1 VKKEEMFSQNG
12 KTYEVLQDG
21 LDYIHNQKACIR
33 PQGEKRCIPIEKALK
48 SNLIREAGQSE
59 YSRKEET
66 SPQLPLYESG
76 NSHTIRTPYKKIL
89 EPVNATDG
97 STKVSNGARRLF
109 YMLVDQLRTQVFLA
123 HGLIYP
129 AIWDKAIGSSDFDDL
144 QRQAPT
150 VLTLFTAPQPIHK
163 NQHLLGILL
172 LPEEVKA
179 CSGTSEI
186 LRYPL
191 PLPISRLASIGI
203 SPEQGDLNRYIAGWI
218 KPDVPVPR
226 HLFSIAQSISR
237 GLDDAVEE
245 IAQEYDIQSK
255 EVEESISKFN
265 RYMGLVAFLRNV
277 DRYFS
282 VKTGCYADYPEEY
295 FGLCATITGDASF
308 NPHKHYHADPLLL
321 SLLDRED
328 PLSEVVKNIRSLVIA
343 YDAFI
348 EKDRARTLA
357 MEIYKTTGEQ
367 EEMGQA
373 FKDLFA
379 GDYRSAIQVL
389 RQAKFPYEAG
399 VLAAL
404 FKYSSRQSNDHRNVK
419 QRIHED
425 WLNPRQI
432 VPILGALGA
441 YYGYTALDAKETSLY
456 SVHPLLKSIVDQ
468 NPEIKFHLQTSFELQ
483 LIEALYQWAFY
494 QRLPDKNMLSLYDK
508 PPISAAPMALG
519 TPGRLV
525 NDRSYSVHDLF
536 VRRFEI
542 TIIGKIIHYIKNMK
556 ADAVDEKSELGRCL
570 LAQCFFLAD
579 EFELSRKRGQDILH
593 YRISKDR
600 LAVLI
605 ESGQITVNSRIIEI
619 AIEEDSKKSG
629 I

>member
-1 VKKEEMFSQNG
+1 MKKGEMFSQNG

-21 LDYIHNQKACIR
+21 LDFVHNQKACIR
-33 PQGEKRCIPIEKALK
+33 PQGEKRCIPLEKALK

-59 YSRKEET
+59 DSRKEET
-66 SPQLPLYESG
+66 NPQLPFYESG
-76 NSHTIRTPYKKIL
+76 TIHKIITL
-89 EPVNATDG
+89 YEKIIEPVKATDG
-97 STKVSNGARRLF
+97 STNVSNGARSLF
-109 YMLVDQLRTQVFLA
+109 YMPVDQLRTQVFLA

-129 AIWDKAIGSSDFDDL
+129 AIWDKANGSSDFDDI
-144 QRQAPT
+144 QRHAPT
-150 VLTLFTAPQPIHK
+150 VLTLFAAPQPINK

-179 CSGTSEI
+179 YIGTSAI

-191 PLPISRLASIGI
+191 PLPISRLVSIGI

-226 HLFSIAQSISR
+226 HLFSIAPAVYR
-237 GLDDAVEE
+237 GADGAVEG
-245 IAQEYDIQSK
+245 ITQDYGIQSK
-255 EVEESISKFN
+255 ELEDSINKFD
-265 RYMGLVAFLRNV
+265 RYMGLVAFLRNA

-282 VKTGCYADYPEEY
+282 VKTCCYADYPEEY
-295 FGLCATITGDASF
+295 FGLFAAITGDASF
-308 NPHKHYHADPLLL
+308 NPHKHSHVDTLLL

-328 PLSEVVKNIRSLVIA
+328 GLSEVAKNIRSLVIA
-343 YDAFI
+343 NDAFI
-348 EKDRARTLA
+348 EKERARTLA

-367 EEMGQA
+367 EEVGQA
-373 FKDLFA
+373 FKNLFA

-404 FKYSSRQSNDHRNVK
+404 FKYSSRQSNDHRNIK
-419 QRIHED
+419 QKIHED

-456 SVHPLLKSIVDQ
+456 AVHPLLKPFVEQ
-468 NPEIKFHLQTSFELQ
+468 NPEIKFYMQTVFELQ
-483 LIEALYQWAFY
+483 LIEAIYQWAFY
-494 QRLPDKNMLSLYDK
+494 QRLPDKNMLRLYDK
-508 PPISAAPMALG
+508 PPISAVPMASG
-519 TPGRLV
+519 KPGRLV
-525 NDRSYSVHDLF
+525 NDRSYRVCDLF

-542 TIIGKIIHYIKNMK
+542 TIIGKIIHYIKSTK
-556 ADAVDEKSELGRCL
+556 DDSVDERSELGRCL

-593 YRISKDR
+593 FRISKDR
-600 LAVLI
+600 LADLI

-629 I
+629 L

>member
-1 VKKEEMFSQNG
+1 M
-12 KTYEVLQDG
+12 
-21 LDYIHNQKACIR
+21 
-33 PQGEKRCIPIEKALK
+33 
-48 SNLIREAGQSE
+48 
-59 YSRKEET
+59 
-66 SPQLPLYESG
+66 
-76 NSHTIRTPYKKIL
+76 
-89 EPVNATDG
+89 
-97 STKVSNGARRLF
+97 KVSNGDRSLF
-109 YMLVDQLRTQVFLA
+109 YMPVDQLRTQVFLA

-129 AIWDKAIGSSDFDDL
+129 ATWDKAIGSSDFDDI
-144 QRQAPT
+144 QRHFPT
-150 VLTLFTAPQPIHK
+150 VLTLFTAPQPINK

-172 LPEEVKA
+172 LAEEVKA
-179 CSGTSEI
+179 CRGTSAV

-226 HLFSIAQSISR
+226 HLFSIAPSIAQ
-237 GLDDAVEE
+237 GLDDAIEW
-245 IAQEYDIQSK
+245 ITQEYDIQSK
-255 EVEESISKFN
+255 EVENSISKFD
-265 RYMGLVAFLRNV
+265 RYMGLVAFLRNA

-295 FGLCATITGDASF
+295 FCLCAAITGDASC
-308 NPHKHYHADPLLL
+308 NPHKHCHADTLLL

-328 PLSEVVKNIRSLVIA
+328 RLSEVIKEIRSLVIA

-367 EEMGQA
+367 EEVGQA
-373 FKDLFA
+373 FKSLFS

-389 RQAKFPYEAG
+389 RHAKFPYEAR

-425 WLNPRQI
+425 WLNSRQI
-432 VPILGALGA
+432 VPILGTLGA
-441 YYGYTALDAKETSLY
+441 YYGYTALDAKETGLY
-456 SVHPLLKSIVDQ
+456 AVHPLLKPLVEQ
-468 NPEIKFHLQTSFELQ
+468 NPEIKFHLQTLFELQ
-483 LIEALYQWAFY
+483 LIESLYQWAFY
-494 QRLPDKNMLSLYDK
+494 QRVPDKYMLSLYDK
-508 PPISAAPMALG
+508 LPISAVPIALG
-519 TPGRLV
+519 TPGRLI
-525 NDRSYSVHDLF
+525 NDHSYRAHDLF

-542 TIIGKIIHYIKNMK
+542 STIGKIIHYIKHMK
-556 ADAVDEKSELGRCL
+556 ADAVDERSELGRCL

-593 YRISKDR
+593 FRISKDR
-600 LAVLI
+600 LADII
-605 ESGQITVNSRIIEI
+605 ESGQITVNTRIIDI